1 VTTPPADPNTELLR
15 LRQESLVLQAKVAS
29 LQDENKKLLARISEL
44 VSLLAREQN
53 KDVQL
58 ALQLE
63 LKILQDRVADRNR
76 DLFGKRSER
85 LGNPDGPPKRA
96 DTHKPHTRP
105 KRTGSK
111 RTPQPDLPV
120 VPVVHV
126 LPEAQRC
133 CPKCDGKLHARAGR
147 GSVNTR
153 IAVTARKYTLVEH
166 RLQEYGC
173 GSCGH
178 TEQADPPAQLVPG
191 GRYDTGIAVQAAV
204 DKYQDHQPLERQVE
218 QMRRQ
223 GVHITSQALWNQL
236 WALFLVLVPSY
247 EALHAELLTE
257 ALLYADETRWRLMN
271 AYEVVEEEPEQ
282 DALFALQAASA
293 ANRVAMGVRAGR
305 KVRKLQLGSTRERK
319 LPPLCAEAGY
329 FNLHAGVRVR
339 AQDRAALERL
349 CRYVARPPL
358 SHARLKRH
366 DDGDIALA
374 LKTPWSDGTSHVLLS
389 ELELVEKLAALVPT
403 PNANLVTY
411 TGVLAPAAKWRSLVV
426 PAHERCS
433 ARGCQHGAAAAHA
446 SWIPWSDLLKRTFGV
461 DALACACGG
470 RLKVRAVVRGSWN
483 APKLLG
489 VVGHPAAQTAWVAAR
504 APPRD
509 EVWC

>member
-1 VTTPPADPNTELLR
+1 MTTPPADPNTELLR

-271 AYEVVEEEPEQ
+271 AGGSTTWWMWTLGGVRGVLFLASPTRGTAAARLLLRDFSGVVMA
-282 DALFALQAASA
+282 DGYGVYKSLALEAAALRAESA
-293 ANRVAMGVRAGR
+293 AQPALDLDVTKPEGVTETVWRV
-305 KVRKLQLGSTRERK
+305 
-319 LPPLCAEAGY
+319 
-329 FNLHAGVRVR
+329 NLTLAS
-339 AQDRAALERL
+339 
-349 CRYVARPPL
+349 CWM
-358 SHARLKRH
+358 HARRPFFKRS
-366 DDGDIALA
+366 I
-374 LKTPWSDGTSHVLLS
+374 GTSM
-389 ELELVEKLAALVPT
+389 
-403 PNANLVTY
+403 
-411 TGVLAPAAKWRSLVV
+411 
-426 PAHERCS
+426 
-433 ARGCQHGAAAAHA
+433 RG
-446 SWIPWSDLLKRTFGV
+446 L
-461 DALACACGG
+461 G
-470 RLKVRAVVRGSWN
+470 RQKY
-483 APKLLG
+483 
-489 VVGHPAAQTAWVAAR
+489 AAR
-504 APPRD
+504 RTGNQVSSRRLA
-509 EVWC
+509 V

>member
-1 VTTPPADPNTELLR
+1 VWASAFCERTIRKLRCPFVANQLKGGHEAGAHTHSIRLQQRDPPNAIFSVFTRPHAG
-15 LRQESLVLQAKVAS
+15 AKAVQRAQ
-29 LQDENKKLLARISEL
+29 LDGYYAWDEELARPL
-44 VSLLAREQN
+44 FHATAPPTTA
-53 KDVQL
+53 DV
-58 ALQLE
+58 
-63 LKILQDRVADRNR
+63 
-76 DLFGKRSER
+76 ER
-85 LGNPDGPPKRA
+85 LVKTVQRRVERA
-96 DTHKPHTRP
+96 
-105 KRTGSK
+105 
-111 RTPQPDLPV
+111 L
-120 VPVVHV
+120 VH
-126 LPEAQRC
+126 
-133 CPKCDGKLHARAGR
+133 R
-147 GSVNTR
+147 G
-153 IAVTARKYTLVEH
+153 L
-166 RLQEYGC
+166 
-173 GSCGH
+173 
-178 TEQADPPAQLVPG
+178 
-191 GRYDTGIAVQAAV
+191 
-204 DKYQDHQPLERQVE
+204 
-218 QMRRQ
+218 
-223 GVHITSQALWNQL
+223 
-236 WALFLVLVPSY
+236 
-247 EALHAELLTE
+247 
-257 ALLYADETRWRLMN
+257 
-271 AYEVVEEEPEQ
+271 YEVIEEEPEQ